1 MSDLFVSYASAD
13 RERVAPLVKR
23 LEQLGF
29 SVWWDRDIAH
39 GQNYHRVIEQALDQ
53 AKCAIVVWSRD
64 SVNSEWVVNEASSAR
79 KRNALVP
86 VLIDAVEAP
95 LEFRHLQTAD
105 LREDNPNSESEFDK
119 LKRSVKQII
128 GGPAGTPS
136 VVRAESKAKSL
147 WQTPIGWAIAGGVLL
162 IGLAALLAMLKQVG
176 WIGAPQIATAPQVQ
190 SNEPGISPGIQKPE
204 VVESPATVG
213 NPPVRATKPA
223 TSERVNLLDPE
234 NGAQIVAA
242 AEENWRY
249 ILETKDLKCSILS
262 GKSFAVVSLRNE
274 QPTPIATLAVHIDA
288 GSDYNLKTVAVFAS
302 DQERGPFKKIG
313 ELEIPN
319 YKNMRSAFHEYPL
332 EPVSARFVKLE
343 VVRFVRGDGPN
354 GNVCTMRLYGP
365 Q

>member
-13 RERVAPLVKR
+13 RERVAPLVQR

-29 SVWWDRDIAH
+29 SVWWDRDIANV
-39 GQNYHRVIEQALDQ
+39 QNYHRVIEQALDQ

-105 LREDNPNSESEFDK
+105 LRADNPNKESEFDK
-119 LKRSVKQII
+119 LKRSVQQII
-128 GGPAGTPS
+128 GGPANTPS
-136 VVRAESKAKSL
+136 GVRAEPKAKSL
-147 WQTPIGWAIAGGVLL
+147 WRTPIGWAIAGGVLL

-176 WIGAPQIATAPQVQ
+176 WIGAPQVVTTSQVQ
-190 SNEPGISPGIQKPE
+190 SNEPAISPSVQKPE
-204 VVESPATVG
+204 VVEPPATTD
-213 NPPVRATKPA
+213 NPPARTTKPVA
-223 TSERVNLLDPE
+223 AERVNLLDPE
-234 NGAQIVAA
+234 NGAQLVAA

-249 ILETKDLKCSILS
+249 ILEAKEPKCSILS
-262 GKSFAVVSLRNE
+262 GKSFAVVGLRNE
-274 QPTPIATLAVHIDA
+274 QPTPIAMLAVHVDA
-288 GSDYNLKTVAVFAS
+288 GASYNLKTLAVFTS

-343 VVRFVRGDGPN
+343 IVRFVYGDGPN
-354 GNVCTMRLYGP
+354 GNVCTMQLYGP

>member
-13 RERVAPLVKR
+13 RERVAPLVQR

-105 LREDNPNSESEFDK
+105 LREDNPNKESEFDK

-147 WQTPIGWAIAGGVLL
+147 WQTTIGWAIAGGVLL

-176 WIGAPQIATAPQVQ
+176 WIGAQQVVTTSQ
-190 SNEPGISPGIQKPE
+190 VLSNEPGSSPGIQKPE
-204 VVESPATVG
+204 VVEPPATTDNSPART
-213 NPPVRATKPA
+213 TKPVA
-223 TSERVNLLDPE
+223 AERVNLLDPE
-234 NGAQIVAA
+234 NGAQLVAA
-242 AEENWRY
+242 GEEAWRT
-249 ILETKDLKCSILS
+249 ILETQEPKCSILS
-262 GKSFAVVSLRNE
+262 KQSFAVVGLRKE
-274 QPTPIATLAVHIDA
+274 TPTPIATLAVHVSSQS
-288 GSDYNLKTVAVFAS
+288 SDNVKQLAIFAANE
-302 DQERGPFKKIG
+302 ERGPFKKIG
-313 ELEIPN
+313 EFEIPN
-319 YKNMRSAFHEYPL
+319 HKNMRGPYHEFKF
-332 EPVSARFVKLE
+332 EPVTARYVKLQI
-343 VVRFVRGDGPN
+343 VGFVFDYGPN
-354 GNVCTMRLYGP
+354 GNVCSMRLYGP
-365 Q
+365 P